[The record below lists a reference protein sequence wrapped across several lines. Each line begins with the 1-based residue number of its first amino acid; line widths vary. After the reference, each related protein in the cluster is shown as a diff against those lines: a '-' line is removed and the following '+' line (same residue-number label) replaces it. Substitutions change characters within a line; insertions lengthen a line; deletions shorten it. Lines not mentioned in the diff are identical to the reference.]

1 MITINDL
8 CRTYGKGNT
17 VVKALDGVNL
27 TISDGEFIAVIGKSG
42 SGKTTLLNLIGGLDT
57 ATSGNITFDNE
68 DITKMKDHVLA
79 DFRLRKIGFVFQ
91 FFDLI
96 PELTAQENII
106 LPLRLAKKKNSDWQS
121 IARQLHIE
129 DKLKSYPSELSGGQ
143 QQRVAIAR
151 ALINNPKLILADEP
165 TGALDSKTA
174 AEIMELF
181 RELNKNGHTVII
193 VTHDLEIA
201 NQCDRIIE
209 ISDGCIT
216 SQ

>member
-1 MITINDL
+1 MITIKDL
-8 CRTYGKGNT
+8 CKTYGKGNA

-57 ATSGNITFDNE
+57 ATSGNIIFDNE
-68 DITKMKDHVLA
+68 DITKMKDRVLA

-96 PELTAQENII
+96 PELTAQENIV
-106 LPLRLAKKKNSDWQS
+106 LPLRLAKKKNPAWQS
-121 IARQLHIE
+121 IAKQLNIE

-181 RELNKNGHTVII
+181 RELNKDGHTVII

-201 NQCDRIIE
+201 KQCDRIIE
-209 ISDGCIT
+209 ISDGKIV
-216 SQ
+216 Q

>member
-1 MITINDL
+1 MITIKDL
-8 CRTYGKGNT
+8 CKTYGKGNT
-17 VVKALDGVNL
+17 VVKALDSVNL
-27 TISDGEFIAVIGKSG
+27 TISDGEFIAIIGKSG

-121 IARQLHIE
+121 IATQLHIE

-209 ISDGCIT
+209 ISDGKIV
-216 SQ
+216 

>member
-1 MITINDL
+1 MITIKDL
-8 CRTYGKGNT
+8 CKTYGKGNA
-17 VVKALDGVNL
+17 VVKALDCVNL

-57 ATSGNITFDNE
+57 ATSGNIIFDNE
-68 DITKMKDHVLA
+68 DITKMKDRVLA

-106 LPLRLAKKKNSDWQS
+106 LPLRLAKKKNPAWQS
-121 IARQLHIE
+121 IAKQLHIE

-209 ISDGCIT
+209 ISDGKIV
-216 SQ
+216 